1 MSRIEPLE
9 APYTPEDEA
18 GILRWIHPEADFEPP
33 TLFRILQRHPDLTRR
48 LQAVGGRLH
57 VGGLLG
63 DRDREI
69 LVLRACGRVS
79 CAYEWGSHAAF
90 HGPRAGIDLA
100 LAEALAIGREPALA
114 LEDRERSLVRVVDEL
129 EDSGVLS
136 QATWDDVGRYLDAEQ
151 RIEALVL
158 VGWYR
163 TMCLLCNTLLLPPE
177 PWMRP
182 WPVEV
187 PESLR
192 RGEP

>member
-1 MSRIEPLE
+1 MSRIDPLE
-9 APYTPEDEA
+9 PPYEPEDEA

-57 VGGLLG
+57 VGGLLD
-63 DRDREI
+63 DRDREV
-69 LVLRACGRVS
+69 LVLRTCGRVS

-90 HGPRAGIDLA
+90 HGPRAGIDHA
-100 LAEALAIGREPALA
+100 LAEALAIGREPALV
-114 LEDRERSLVRVVDEL
+114 LDDRERSLVRFVDEL
-129 EDSGVLS
+129 EESGALS
-136 QATWDDVGRYLDAEQ
+136 QATWDGVGRFLDAEQ

-163 TMCLLCNTLLLPPE
+163 TMCLLCNTLLLVPE

-182 WPVEV
+182 WPADV
-187 PESLR
+187 PESR
-192 RGEP
+192 RRAGP